1 MASIGVG
8 VRQCCSTARARCMTE
23 MCLINKEERDYA

>member
-8 VRQCCSTARARCMTE
+8 FGSAVLRPWARCMRE